1 MKIRCADVV
10 VQKRVR
16 NDLGEL
22 DGLMESIRLL
32 GLLQPIGI
40 TKQNVLVFGQRRL
53 IACGM
58 LGHEEIEAKVKIAS
72 EALKWHLKMR
82 CRR

>member
-22 DGLMESIRLL
+22 NGLMESIRLL

-40 TKQNVLVFGQRRL
+40 TRRSSCSVSDVFALVAAGT
-53 IACGM
+53 
-58 LGHEEIEAKVKIAS
+58 
-72 EALKWHLKMR
+72 
-82 CRR
+82 